1 MAYMQA
7 YYRTHIEP
15 LLSPMVID
23 QSHPFPFL
31 LNKQVVVVALLKKGK
46 KKTIGLIPIDPQIIP
61 RLFDRFYRADPSRLH
76 PQSDGAGLGLSITRA
91 IAQAHG
97 GRVTVESGAGRTK
110 FSLEFPSR
118 LL

>member
-1 MAYMQA
+1 MGDRLMFRRALSN
-7 YYRTHIEP
+7 
-15 LLSPMVID
+15 LLSNALRHTKDHSDVTIDISDTAQAVIVTVENTGED
-23 QSHPFPFL
+23 
-31 LNKQVVVVALLKKGK
+31 
-46 KKTIGLIPIDPQIIP
+46 IDPQIIP